1 MEQHEPRWWQT
12 GVVYEIYPRSFAD
25 SNGDGTGDLAGII
38 GRLDYLQWL
47 GVDAIWIAPFY
58 PSPMADFGYDVADY
72 TDVDPLFGTMADLDA
87 LLAAAHERGIR
98 VVIDYV
104 PNHTSDQHPWFVE
117 SRSSRSSPKR
127 DWYFWRDPKPN
138 GERPNNWISMFGG
151 PSWEWDEA
159 TGQFYLHTFLREQP
173 DLNWRNPEVRAAM
186 FDAAQFWL
194 DRGVDGFRIDVA
206 PAVMKDPE
214 LRDNPS
220 NPEPR
225 DAWRAARLGTWLDQL
240 HVNDLNHPDMH
251 ELYRSFRALIDGYPG
266 DRVSI
271 GELHHPDFA
280 RWAEYYGERLD
291 EIHVPFNFHVTY
303 SPWDAAAVRR
313 AVEGVEGVLP
323 PGAWAS
329 WVLGN
334 HDQPRIASPERG
346 GRAQAKAAM
355 LLLLTL
361 RGTPTI
367 YYGDEI
373 GMVDVPVATA
383 DARDPLER
391 REPGRGRDGA
401 RSPMQWDA
409 SPNAG
414 FTAADATPWLPLA
427 ADAADMNVAA
437 LADDPD
443 SILSLTR
450 RLIRL
455 RRDQPVLH
463 RGDFEAFGPTPPG
476 TYAFHRAA
484 PEGRLTVTL
493 NFTAEPRSVP
503 GVGSGQILI
512 GTHND
517 RNGDHVDGTVALRP
531 NEAVVI
537 EEQTA

>member
-266 DRVSI
+266 DRVHRHAQPLKQGRVGVIAGHREDGVGRNPLQGAAGQVHHFRMGRGDRLHPGVPAGPDASLLHPVDDIRQDPGLYGSI
-271 GELHHPDFA
+271 EAFPEMHQRYRGAGPPAF
-280 RWAEYYGERLD
+280 ERRV
-291 EIHVPFNFHVTY
+291 H
-303 SPWDAAAVRR
+303 AAV
-313 AVEGVEGVLP
+313 
-323 PGAWAS
+323 
-329 WVLGN
+329 
-334 HDQPRIASPERG
+334 
-346 GRAQAKAAM
+346 
-355 LLLLTL
+355 
-361 RGTPTI
+361 
-367 YYGDEI
+367 
-373 GMVDVPVATA
+373 
-383 DARDPLER
+383 AR
-391 REPGRGRDGA
+391 
-401 RSPMQWDA
+401 
-409 SPNAG
+409 
-414 FTAADATPWLPLA
+414 
-427 ADAADMNVAA
+427 
-437 LADDPD
+437 ADDDHPLMPVRVTFHEVMGHVRK
-443 SILSLTR
+443 IFTWNAEEVRVVEVPGCEHNR
-450 RLIRL
+450 RGVIRL
-455 RRDQPVLH
+455 GIVPARHFQPK
-463 RGDFEAFGPTPPG
+463 A
-476 TYAFHRAA
+476 
-484 PEGRLTVTL
+484 
-493 NFTAEPRSVP
+493 
-503 GVGSGQILI
+503 I
-512 GTHND
+512 
-517 RNGDHVDGTVALRP
+517 
-531 NEAVVI
+531 
-537 EEQTA
+537 